1 MWRRHAD
8 DGRADDVHA
17 DGGVHG
23 VHGVHDGRAC
33 VHDAHDGGH
42 ADDVSAHGVPLQRR
56 QHDAPRRQRHV
67 QRVKASAV

>member
-8 DGRADDVHA
+8 GERADDAHV

-23 VHGVHDGRAC
+23 ADDGHDGRAC

-42 ADDVSAHGVPLQRR
+42 VDDVSVHDVLQQLR
-56 QHDAPRRQRHV
+56 QHDAPKRPPHV
-67 QRVKASAV
+67 QRVKA